1 MAAGVREVPDLLLS
15 LPSDKRRSAR
25 GTNAPACPSA
35 LDRVNIDDR
44 LIALSEAEGDVIQSE
59 VGHREARAV

>member
-1 MAAGVREVPDLLLS
+1 MREVPNLLLS
-15 LPSDKRRSAR
+15 LPSDKRRPAR
-25 GTNAPACPSA
+25 GTNTPAFPSA

-44 LIALSEAEGDVIQSE
+44 LIALSEAEGDVVQAE